1 MINNPIQ
8 TPPPG
13 GQTPPAGDPPGQ
25 TPTNTQPPGQTP
37 GSQQQTPPPSNRMSL
52 EDLPQYA
59 QDMIHA
65 LRNEAKELRK
75 GRDAELAAKQAAEE
89 ARLRE
94 QGQFKEL
101 ADKHEARVKELEPIA
116 DRYKKLTELVNE
128 QIKAGIKDWP
138 VEAKTF
144 DPGPSADI
152 VERYAW
158 FEKAQPLAAKLAT
171 QAAGYAPGN
180 TPSPKPAGSAA
191 AGQAAVEE
199 LKQRLK
205 TTGRYGL

>member
-1 MINNPIQ
+1 MR
-8 TPPPG
+8 T
-13 GQTPPAGDPPGQ
+13 
-25 TPTNTQPPGQTP
+25 
-37 GSQQQTPPPSNRMSL
+37 SL
-52 EDLPQYA
+52 ESMPQDI
-59 QDMIHA
+59 QDMIHD
-65 LRNEAKELRK
+65 LRKEAKDLRLA
-75 GRDAELAAKQAAEE
+75 RDAELAAKQQAEE

-116 DRYKKLTELVNE
+116 DRYKRLTELVNE

-138 VEAKTF
+138 AEAKTF

-199 LKQRLK
+199 LKNRLK